1 MNPWQYVTE
10 RNEAIEASSK
20 ASVAKV
26 KNPIL
31 HRKGKGKVLNS
42 QFEQKKEADT
52 TKAVSEVCLLEA
64 YQKVN
69 RIYGMLKMYKC
80 LVLHHCRNHLS
91 QQLPDMNTLGP
102 GLSCGMS
109 KFKMKH

>member
-1 MNPWQYVTE
+1 VNPWQYVTE
-10 RNEAIEASSK
+10 RNKANEASSK

-42 QFEQKKEADT
+42 QFEQKKEADK

-64 YQKVN
+64 YQCS
-69 RIYGMLKMYKC
+69 KC
-80 LVLHHCRNHLS
+80 TNAWSSTTAETTFRSNCL
-91 QQLPDMNTLGP
+91 T
-102 GLSCGMS
+102 
-109 KFKMKH
+109 